1 MATVQATATNPSV
14 ALFDALNGAGNK
26 SAEGKVDLQNRFLTL
41 LTAQIRNQD
50 PLNPLDNSQMTS
62 QLAQISTVDGI
73 ERLNATLQALM
84 SNSNESSAVQAA
96 ALVGH
101 GVLVP
106 GSGLRLDQGVA
117 LGGIELA
124 EPADRV
130 RVSIKD
136 SNGRG
141 STYPGSRG
149 AGGGQ
154 PRPAL
159 GWQGRQRCPDG
170 RRRLY
175 HRHRGD
181 AGRCQGGGDRIGTG
195 GGVEHRARSARA
207 SASMLARLVHSNW
220 MTFARS
226 SSRRRT

>member
-1 MATVQATATNPSV
+1 MATVQATSTNPSA
-14 ALFDALNGAGNK
+14 ALFAALNGAEDK
-26 SAEGKVDLQNRFLTL
+26 SADGKIDLQNRFLTL

-84 SNSNESSAVQAA
+84 SNSNESATVQAA

-106 GSGLRLDQGVA
+106 GKGLRLDQGVA

-130 RVSIKD
+130 RVTIKD
-136 SNGRG
+136 SNGLAVRTLDLDGMEAG
-141 STYPGSRG
+141 SHVFQWDGKADGG
-149 AGGGQ
+149 A
-154 PRPAL
+154 RAA
-159 GWQGRQRCPDG
+159 DG
-170 RRRLY
+170 AY
-175 HRHRGD
+175 TIAVEAVRGD
-181 AGRCQGGGDRIGTG
+181 AKVAATALELGVVSSIVRSGQGVSLNVGTLG
-195 GGVEHRARSARA
+195 AFKLDDIRQII
-207 SASMLARLVHSNW
+207 
-220 MTFARS
+220 
-226 SSRRRT
+226 

>member
-1 MATVQATATNPSV
+1 MATVQATATNPSA

-26 SAEGKVDLQNRFLTL
+26 SVDGKIDLQNRFLTL

-136 SNGRG
+136 SNGRAVRTLDLGARESG
-141 STYPGSRG
+141 SHILRWDGKDDSG
-149 AGGGQ
+149 AQ
-154 PRPAL
+154 TA
-159 GWQGRQRCPDG
+159 DG
-170 RRRLY
+170 AY
-175 HRHRGD
+175 TIAIEAVRGD
-181 AGRCQGGGDRIGTG
+181 AKVAATALELGI
-195 GGVEHRARSARA
+195 VSSISRSAHGVSLNVGTLGAFKLDDIRQII
-207 SASMLARLVHSNW
+207 
-220 MTFARS
+220 
-226 SSRRRT
+226 

>member
-1 MATVQATATNPSV
+1 MTTVHATATNPSV

-26 SAEGKVDLQNRFLTL
+26 SEDGKIDLQNRFLTL

-136 SNGRG
+136 SNGLAVRTLDLGAREAG
-141 STYPGSRG
+141 SHILRWDGKDDGG
-149 AGGGQ
+149 AQ
-154 PRPAL
+154 AA
-159 GWQGRQRCPDG
+159 DG
-170 RRRLY
+170 AY
-175 HRHRGD
+175 SIAIEAIRGD
-181 AGRCQGGGDRIGTG
+181 AKVAATALELGVVSSIVRAGQSISLNVGTLG
-195 GGVEHRARSARA
+195 AFKLDDIRQII
-207 SASMLARLVHSNW
+207 
-220 MTFARS
+220 
-226 SSRRRT
+226 

>member
-14 ALFDALNGAGNK
+14 ALFDALNGAVNK
-26 SAEGKVDLQNRFLTL
+26 SEDGKIDLQNRFLTL

-84 SNSNESSAVQAA
+84 SNSNESAAVQAA

-136 SNGRG
+136 SNGLAVRTLDLGAREAG
-141 STYPGSRG
+141 SHILRWDGKDDGG
-149 AGGGQ
+149 AQ
-154 PRPAL
+154 TT
-159 GWQGRQRCPDG
+159 DG
-170 RRRLY
+170 AY
-175 HRHRGD
+175 TIAIEAIRGD
-181 AGRCQGGGDRIGTG
+181 AKVAATALELGVVSSIVRAGQSISLNVGTLG
-195 GGVEHRARSARA
+195 AFKLDDIRQII
-207 SASMLARLVHSNW
+207 
-220 MTFARS
+220 
-226 SSRRRT
+226 